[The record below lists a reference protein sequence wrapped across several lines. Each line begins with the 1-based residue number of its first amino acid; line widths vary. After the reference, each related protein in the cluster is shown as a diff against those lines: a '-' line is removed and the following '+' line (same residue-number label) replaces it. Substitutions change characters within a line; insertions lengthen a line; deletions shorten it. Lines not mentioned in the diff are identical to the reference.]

1 MLEGNANNLKITY
14 SNGQEPTTIE
24 FRPFNW
30 SFEGNFLVI
39 VDSIHNIKKGQ
50 ELFERVTVYPL
61 HQVLNIELTKVKK
74 LEAKTQSKVVSDEVV
89 AQSDKLCREGL

>member
-14 SNGQEPTTIE
+14 LNGQEPTTIE
-24 FRPFNW
+24 FRPFKYT
-30 SFEGNFLVI
+30 FEGDFLII
-39 VDSIHNIKKGQ
+39 VDNIHNIEKGQ